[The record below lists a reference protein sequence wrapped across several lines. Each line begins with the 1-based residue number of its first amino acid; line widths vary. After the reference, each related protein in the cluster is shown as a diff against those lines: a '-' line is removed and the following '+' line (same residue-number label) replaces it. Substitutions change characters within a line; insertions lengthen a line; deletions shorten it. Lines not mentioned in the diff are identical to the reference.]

1 LPTLRL
7 AEARRYLVRRSGLWP
22 ERRLEGREGA
32 AAALHLLGKV
42 QVDPVAILARSHDL
56 TLWNRVEGYRPDH
69 LDALLYADRRFFDYG
84 AHLDIYPMETLPL
97 WRLHMR
103 RRLQD
108 ERQAA
113 VRRGHPGL
121 IAQVLSRIRD
131 EGPASARDLGG
142 GRRIESYRACHEAG
156 LVLYHLWLTGRL
168 MTHSRR
174 GIERV
179 YDLTERVAPPEL
191 QHEPG
196 ERETEDAMAR
206 LTASRAALATAGAW
220 RGAFGYAIHRKV
232 SQAEAERRLQDMA
245 AEGLV
250 RRVKVEGVHGELLVP
265 GGALPLLDALARDTG
280 PEEIGAAEAAFL
292 SPLDNLLDRRQLKD
306 IFHFDYVWEI
316 YKRPQDVRWGR
327 YVTPILLG
335 DRLVGRMSPRFDA
348 GAKTLIVDGVWTDE
362 PDLLASPGFET
373 ALARG
378 LLRLAALLGAER
390 TDISAVRCD
399 SLRRRLD
406 EAGSGLPRT

>member
-1 LPTLRL
+1 MPVLPL
-7 AEARRYLVRRSGLWP
+7 AAARRYLVRRSGLWP
-22 ERRLEGREGA
+22 ERRFQGREGA

-108 ERQAA
+108 ERQTA
-113 VRRGHPGL
+113 VRRSYPEL

-142 GRRIESYRACHEAG
+142 GRRIESYRARHEAG

-179 YDLTERVAPPEL
+179 YDLTERVAPGEC

-196 ERETEDAMAR
+196 EWETEDAMAR

-220 RGAFGYAIHRKV
+220 RSAFGYAIHRKV
-232 SQAEAERRLQDMA
+232 SQAEAERRLQDLA
-245 AEGLV
+245 AAGLV
-250 RRVKVEGVHGELLVP
+250 RRVRVEGVRGELLVP
-265 GGALPLLDALARDTG
+265 GGDLPMIDALARESG
-280 PEEIGAAEAAFL
+280 PEEISAAEASFL

-348 GAKTLIVDGVWTDE
+348 GAKRLIVDGVWTDE
-362 PDLLASPGFET
+362 PDLLASPAFAT

-378 LLRLAALLGAER
+378 LLRLAAMLGAER
-390 TDISAVRCD
+390 TDISAVGCD
-399 SLRRRLD
+399 SLRRRL
-406 EAGSGLPRT
+406 